1 MPPTLMIRTM
11 NFNMKILITGG
22 AGFIG
27 KHLTNCL
34 LQNGHDI
41 YCIDKIE
48 NNLLTPDKQKII
60 DIIDVDVNDSFFDK
74 IDICIHLAAL
84 VSVNKSI
91 EKPIDSFGNN
101 AFLTVKMLEICRRH
115 NIKKFI
121 FSSSAA
127 VYAEKDTAISED
139 DPLNPITPYALDK
152 YVAEKYIQLY
162 SKLWNINYLILR
174 FFNVFGNGQNPEY
187 AGVIT
192 AFNMAKQ
199 KNEPLVIYGDGE
211 QTRDF
216 IKVEDVC
223 NHILSLINKNINDE
237 IFNIGTG
244 NNISINE
251 LAKQFNSP
259 IIYKEARKEVRYSTA
274 NIEKLQ
280 KII

>member
-1 MPPTLMIRTM
+1 MIQTM
-11 NFNMKILITGG
+11 NFDMKILITGG

>member
-1 MPPTLMIRTM
+1 MIRTM
-11 NFNMKILITGG
+11 SFDMKILITGG

-27 KHLTNCL
+27 KHLTNYL

-41 YCIDKIE
+41 YCIDKI
-48 NNLLTPDKQKII
+48 NNNILAPDKQKII
-60 DIIDVDVNDSFFDK
+60 DIIDVDINDSFFDEM
-74 IDICIHLAAL
+74 DMCIHLAAL

-127 VYAEKDTAISED
+127 VYAEKDTPISED
-139 DPLNPITPYALDK
+139 DPPNPITPYALDK

-223 NHILSLINKNINDE
+223 NYILSLINKNINDE

-259 IIYKEARKEVRYSTA
+259 IIHKEARKEVRHSKA
-274 NIEKLQ
+274 DIQKLKKYLQ
-280 KII
+280 